1 MEQHLNEF
9 HARGVEVAAIS
20 VDSPEAARKLI
31 QSRGFHYPILS
42 DPKAEVIRRYQVL
55 HPKAGENGEDIAR
68 PAEFLVDSKR
78 TIIWE
83 NLTESIIVRAR
94 PNAVLEA
101 IDKLLGK
108 QGR

>member
-1 MEQHLNEF
+1 
-9 HARGVEVAAIS
+9 
-20 VDSPEAARKLI
+20 
-31 QSRGFHYPILS
+31 
-42 DPKAEVIRRYQVL
+42 
-55 HPKAGENGEDIAR
+55 
-68 PAEFLVDSKR
+68 VDSKR

-108 QGR
+108 PGR